1 MKLKTSFFNKTL
13 YVKNLTRY
21 WPLWGLT
28 AFFGALIPIS
38 GIMMY
43 LDGELHNLD
52 ALDWAE
58 VYYGGVSYFAPLAL
72 LFYSILC
79 AMAVWSYLYN
89 ARSVGMMHTLPISR
103 EGLFLTNFLSGL
115 TMVAIP
121 WVVVA
126 VLCVILMLISK
137 SFSAVPLLVTILC
150 IFGEGVFY
158 FASATAAAFVTGN
171 TFALPLLYFLFH
183 FLAPMLDYLIT
194 TFSSNMIFGLHNHV
208 YTGLVDWLSPTVYIM
223 SNVSPNN
230 VYAERPIPGHPNVTE
245 SVLTSVTLEKAWII
259 AVYALVGVAL
269 AGVAYALYRYR
280 KSECAGE
287 VIAMSWGRPVF
298 RYGIAALCALGGG
311 QLLYVMLFHSF
322 DIDYNTY
329 RILPLIAC
337 MLVAGLIGYYG
348 ASMTLAKTLRVFN
361 RASLRGAG
369 IVAAGCVLVC
379 CVVGF
384 DMLGVARRV
393 PAVDDINYVRLYTAN
408 NTYYLFPGE
417 DSGVIE
423 ELRGVQKAIVADKD
437 YIQDQLLNNPVRE
450 DTDFSRYTY
459 VTVRMS
465 YYLRNGLSVDRDYR
479 LYLSKERMAEPG
491 TYDNLLDGFINGT
504 EMKLRR
510 LRFGDPRFV
519 VEQGHINVQK
529 RDQSYEF
536 SSRELTE
543 VLNAIAADT
552 RAGAWG
558 QYDWFEND
566 DSTYAVQMFFWYS
579 MPTLREQAGRGT
591 DNIIVYLRP
600 GMTNTIATLKKMG
613 YLTDDDLITQTE
625 LQKIYEERDP
635 DKFVERDAD
644 LDYPPEVLDMMNQMD
659 PETAPPT
666 LEDIIY
672 PSEEVTTETASHFEP
687 TEPEAVQPTEPVTV
701 SGGAAEPVTVSGGAA
716 NPNSAPQTPA
726 ESSAASSA
734 N

>member
-1 MKLKTSFFNKTL
+1 MKSKTSFFNKTL

-150 IFGEGVFY
+150 VFGEGVFY
-158 FASATAAAFVTGN
+158 FSSATAAAFVTGN
-171 TFALPLLYFLFH
+171 AFALPLLYFLFH
-183 FLAPMLDYLIT
+183 FLAPMLDFLIT
-194 TFSSNMIFGLHNHV
+194 QFSSNMIFGLQSRV
-208 YTGLVDWLSPTVYIM
+208 YTGVVDWLSPTVYIM
-223 SNVSPNN
+223 KNVRPNS
-230 VYAERPIPGHPNVTE
+230 VYTERPIPGYPNATE
-245 SVLTSVTLEKAWII
+245 SVLQSVTLEKPWII
-259 AVYALVGVAL
+259 ALYALVGLAL
-269 AGVAYALYRYR
+269 LGVAYVLYRYR

-298 RYGIAALCALGGG
+298 RYGISALFALGGG
-311 QLLYVMLFHSF
+311 QLLYVILFNSF
-322 DIDYNTY
+322 DIDSNTY
-329 RILPLIAC
+329 RILPLICC
-337 MLVAGLIGYYG
+337 MLIAGLIGYYA
-348 ASMTLAKTLRVFN
+348 ASMALAKTLRVFN
-361 RASLRGAG
+361 KDTRRGVVV
-369 IVAAGCVLVC
+369 IAAGCVVVC

-384 DMLGVARRV
+384 DLLGVSRRV
-393 PAVDDINYVRLYTAN
+393 PSVDDINYVRLYTAN

-417 DSGVIE
+417 DSAVIE
-423 ELRGVQKAIVADKD
+423 EFRNVQKTIIANRD
-437 YIQDQLLNNPVRE
+437 YIRNALKSPLMRGE
-450 DTDFSRYTY
+450 TDFSQYTY
-459 VTVRMS
+459 VTVRVC
-465 YYLRNGLSVDRDYR
+465 YYLKNGLTVDRNYP
-479 LYLSKERMAEPG
+479 LFLSKERMAEPG
-491 TYDNLLDGFINGT
+491 TFDNLLDSFINGT

-519 VEQGHINVQK
+519 VEMGNISVQK
-529 RDQSYEF
+529 RDQNYEF

-543 VLNAIAADT
+543 VLNAIAADA

-558 QYDWFEND
+558 NYTWFDED
-566 DSTYAVQMFFWYS
+566 DSTYAVNMFFWYS
-579 MPTLREQAGRGT
+579 MPTLREQTGRGT
-591 DNIIVYLRP
+591 DNIVVYLRP
-600 GMTNTIATLKKMG
+600 GMTNTIAALKKMN
-613 YLTDDDLITQTE
+613 YLEDGDLITSAE
-625 LQKIYEERDP
+625 MHKIWEERDMAG
-635 DKFVERDAD
+635 VD
-644 LDYPPEVLDMMNQMD
+644 LD
-659 PETAPPT
+659 AAT
-666 LEDIIY
+666 LGEIIY
-672 PSEEVTTETASHFEP
+672 PTEAVTTETASNFEP
-687 TEPEAVQPTEPVTV
+687 
-701 SGGAAEPVTVSGGAA
+701 SEPVTVSGGAA

>member
-1 MKLKTSFFNKTL
+1 MKSKTSFFNKTL

-28 AFFGALIPIS
+28 AFFGALVPIS

-43 LDGELHNLD
+43 LNGDLRGLD
-52 ALDWAE
+52 ALDFAE
-58 VYYGGVSYFAPLAL
+58 AYYGAVAYFAPVAL
-72 LFYSILC
+72 LFYAILC

-103 EGLFLTNFLSGL
+103 EGLFVTNFLSGI

-121 WVVVA
+121 WAVVA
-126 VLCVILMLISK
+126 VLCVILTLMCK
-137 SFSAVPLLVTILC
+137 SFSAVPLFVTILC

-171 TFALPLLYFLFH
+171 AFALPLLYFLFH
-183 FLAPMLDYLIT
+183 FLAPMLDFLIT
-194 TFSSNMIFGLHNHV
+194 QFSANMIFGLQSRV
-208 YTGLVDWLSPTVYIM
+208 YTGVVDWLSPTVYIIK
-223 SNVSPNN
+223 NVSPNST
-230 VYAERPIPGHPNVTE
+230 YAERPIPGYPNATE
-245 SVLTSVTLEKAWII
+245 SVLQSVTLEKAWII
-259 AVYALVGVAL
+259 AVYALVGLAL
-269 AGVAYALYRYR
+269 LGVAYALYRYR

-287 VIAMSWGRPVF
+287 VIAMRWGRPVF
-298 RYGIAALCALGGG
+298 RYGISALFALGGG
-311 QLLYVMLFHSF
+311 QLLYVMLFESF
-322 DIDYNTY
+322 DLDANTY

-337 MLVAGLIGYYG
+337 MLIAGMIGYYG
-348 ASMTLAKTLRVFN
+348 ASMVLAKTLRVFHKGT
-361 RASLRGAG
+361 RRGVW
-369 IVAAGCVLVC
+369 IVAAGCVVLC

-384 DMLGVARRV
+384 DVLGVARRV
-393 PAVDDINYVRLYTAN
+393 PSVDDINYVRLYTAN

-423 ELRGVQKAIVADKD
+423 EFRNVQKAIIADKD
-437 YIQDQLLNNPVRE
+437 YIQTQMRNGPGS

-459 VTVRMS
+459 VTVRVC
-465 YYLRNGLSVDRDYR
+465 YYLKNGLTVDRNYH
-479 LYLSKERMAEPG
+479 LFLSKVRMAEPG
-491 TYDNLLDGFINGT
+491 TYDNLLDSFINGT

-510 LRFGDPRFV
+510 LRFGDPRFLI
-519 VEQGHINVQK
+519 ESGNLSVQK
-529 RDQSYEF
+529 RDDGYEF

-543 VLNAIAADT
+543 ILNAIAADT
-552 RAGAWG
+552 RAGTWG
-558 QYDWFEND
+558 NYTWFDED
-566 DSTYAVQMFFWYS
+566 DSTYAVSMFFWYS
-579 MPTLREQAGRGT
+579 MPTLIEQAGRGS
-591 DNIIVYLRP
+591 DNIVVRLRP